1 MLALPVRSGDT
12 ADLLKRPPTP
22 VLRGSP
28 WPYRIAVPFIM
39 LLSLSLWAVLWQTA
53 AFAIAA
59 VFS

>member
-1 MLALPVRSGDT
+1 MLTLPARSGDT
-12 ADLLKRPPTP
+12 AGLLQQPPSP
-22 VLRGSP
+22 VLRVSP

-59 VFS
+59 VLT